1 MNEKTIVILG
11 GGSGGVVCANELRK
25 KLSEEHRVILIDR
38 DESHVFYGSLLWLI
52 FGWRKP
58 EQIQRPLSALNKKK
72 IEFIHGEVNGIDPE
86 NHLVKVGE
94 QKLNYDYL
102 VVSLGAELNKSGIPK
117 TDNIFNF
124 YCLEGA
130 KLVQGA
136 INNFRGGRIAV
147 LVSSMPFKCPAA
159 PYETALLL
167 NYYFRKRKIRK
178 DVDIQIFTPE
188 TLPMPTAG
196 PVMGNAVKQ
205 MIEGQNIGFNP
216 SLKLVS
222 IDADKREIKFEPDRT
237 EKFDMLLVVPPHQ
250 SPKVVK
256 ESRLAG
262 ETGWIPVD
270 AGTMKTKYN
279 GVYAVGDV
287 TSIKLPNGKMLPKA
301 GVFAHYQS
309 EVVAHNIASEI
320 KSIDSR
326 KEFNGKGSCFLEM
339 GYSKAG
345 YAAGNFYA
353 SPEPIIKLHK
363 PGKIWHWG
371 KILFEK
377 YWFWKWF

>member
-1 MNEKTIVILG
+1 MDKKIIILG
-11 GGSGGVVCANELRK
+11 GGSGGIVCANELRK
-25 KLSEEHRVILIDR
+25 RLSEEHRVMLIDR
-38 DESHVFYGSLLWLI
+38 DESHIFYPSLLWLI
-52 FGWRKP
+52 LGWRKP

-72 IEFIHGEVNGIDPE
+72 VEFIQGEVNGIDLE
-86 NHLVKVGE
+86 NHLVKVNE
-94 QKLNYDYL
+94 QRLNYNYL

-117 TDNIFNF
+117 TDRIFNF

-130 KLVQGA
+130 KLVLEA

-159 PYETALLL
+159 PYEIALLL
-167 NYYFRKRKIRK
+167 GYFFNKRNLRDKI
-178 DVDIQIFTPE
+178 DIQIFTPE

-279 GVYAVGDV
+279 GVYAIGDV
-287 TSIKLPNGKMLPKA
+287 TSVKLPNGKMLPKA
-301 GVFAHYQS
+301 GVFAHYQA
-309 EVVAHNIASEI
+309 EAVAHNIAGEI
-320 KSIDSR
+320 KGIDSG
-326 KEFNGKGSCFLEM
+326 KEFNGRGSCFLEM
-339 GYSKAG
+339 GYGKAG

-353 SPEPIIKLHK
+353 LPEPLIKLHK
-363 PGKIWHWG
+363 PGRIWHLG